1 MIITGP
7 VATRPLSAP
16 TATVSQ
22 ISVPTGAPVT
32 ILLANTKRQRAL
44 LFAGAKDV
52 WIKFG
57 TGAASTSYTWLIP
70 TKTGFIVE
78 GYTGIITALASGGVS
93 IVAVTEI

>member
-7 VATRPLSAP
+7 VATRQLSAP

-22 ISVPTGAPVT
+22 VSVPTGAPVT
-32 ILLANTKRQRAL
+32 LLAANSKRQRAL

-52 WIKFG
+52 WVKYG
-57 TGAASTSYTWLIP
+57 TGAASTSFTWLVL
-70 TKTGFIVE
+70 TKTGFVVE

-93 IVAVTEI
+93 IVAVTEL